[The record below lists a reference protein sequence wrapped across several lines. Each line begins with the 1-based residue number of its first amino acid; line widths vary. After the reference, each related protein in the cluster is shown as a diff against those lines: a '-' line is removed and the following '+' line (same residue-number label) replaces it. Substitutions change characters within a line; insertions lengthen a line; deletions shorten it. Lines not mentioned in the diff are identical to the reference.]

1 MSMFDPTQFLDLTIE
16 GENST
21 VAVPPPVGEFPAM
34 IDKVDVRQWTKRDDP
49 TVSGLTLEVFWA
61 IEDAG
66 VKEMLGRDKVLV
78 KQGIMLDITEAG
90 GLDMGKG
97 KNVGLGRLRAACNLN
112 NPGQAFSFQQL
123 PGQMAKVT
131 VSHRPDKDDHEK
143 IYPEIKTVVR
153 A

>member
-1 MSMFDPTQFLDLTIE
+1 MFDPSQFLDMTIE
-16 GENST
+16 GDNST
-21 VAVPPPVGEFPAM
+21 VAIPVPAGEFAAI

-61 IEDAG
+61 IEDDG
-66 VKEMLGRDKVLV
+66 VKEMLGRDKVLA

-123 PGQMAKVT
+123 PGQFAKVT
-131 VSHRPDKDDHEK
+131 VTHRTDKDDPEK
-143 IYPEIKTVVR
+143 IYAEVKTVVR